1 MLAEH
6 LGATVVTVLIV
17 MTVLLSHLFYFQE
30 VRPARREA
38 FAWYAARQAL
48 LMHAVPG
55 KYTVFAGNESWQVV
69 LAPAQVVV
77 YDTAGVIVIELQDA

>member
-6 LGATVVTVLIV
+6 LGATAVTVLIV
-17 MTVLLSHLFYFQE
+17 MTVLLSHLFYLQE

-55 KYTVFAGNESWQVV
+55 QYVVQAGNESWHVT
-69 LAPAQVVV
+69 LSAAHVVV
-77 YDTAGVIVIELQDA
+77 SDQREVVMLEITKP